1 MAKNRMTFEKSQ
13 REAAKKR
20 KAAEKRARRLK
31 RKEQEKSGTDPNA
44 DTPSVDES
52 DEN

>member
-13 REAAKKR
+13 REVAKKR
-20 KAAEKRARRLK
+20 KAADKQARRQK
-31 RKEQEKSGTDPNA
+31 RKEQEKSDANSIA
-44 DTPSVDES
+44 DTPCVDES